1 MWEDPI
7 VAEVRKQR
15 RRLFAGFNYDLEAY
29 VEHLKAR
36 QQEREQDPE
45 PSHGRNPWPHE
56 PSASHPL
63 PYARAG
69 VRLRSTRSR
78 AQRFSG

>member
-15 RRLFAGFNYDLEAY
+15 QQLFAEFNYDLEAY

-36 QQEREQDPE
+36 QEAREARTGVYLPHLPDQL
-45 PSHGRNPWPHE
+45 RNRKPD
-56 PSASHPL
+56 A
-63 PYARAG
+63 A
-69 VRLRSTRSR
+69 
-78 AQRFSG
+78 

>member
-15 RRLFAGFNYDLEAY
+15 QQLFAEFNYDLEAY

-36 QQEREQDPE
+36 QQEREARTGVYLPHPPRE
-45 PSHGRNPWPHE
+45 PQ
-56 PSASHPL
+56 
-63 PYARAG
+63 ARKPDA
-69 VRLRSTRSR
+69 
-78 AQRFSG
+78 A